1 MKKQFAIRTIAVALT
16 FCAAAS
22 AQGLR
27 WIDVHGDDVEG
38 RGWSEGLEKPFDRI
52 PKRFASSLPSVW
64 GNGVTPTGMFFE
76 FESDTTTVSVRTEFG
91 SNRFGENNF
100 NFCAFSGTDLYV
112 FDESRDDWR
121 WAGAAGHG
129 TRWQRVT
136 EYPLTKNLPPA
147 KRRFRLYLPLRNRLL
162 ALSLGVDDASQTKLV
177 PPRTE
182 KPVVY
187 YGTSIIHGAY
197 NIRPGLAL
205 TSRLERKL
213 KKPIVNLGF
222 SGGARL
228 EPQAAEMLA
237 EKDAAIYVCD
247 PYHNLN
253 ADTIRKNFEKF
264 FDVLCAKRPDTP
276 VLLVGAPPLLNGWLY
291 PAQVAADEEKT
302 RLFAEL
308 SKKVSARH
316 SNFHYL
322 PGGDLY
328 GSDEVSM
335 DGVHPNDEAFAS
347 MAAKLAPVIADLLRK

>member
-91 SNRFGENNF
+91 SNHFGENNF

-112 FDESRDDWR
+112 FDESRGDWR

-129 TRWQRVT
+129 TKWQRVT
-136 EYPLTKNLPPA
+136 EYSLTKKLPPA

-182 KPVVY
+182 KPIVY

-205 TSRLERKL
+205 TSRL
-213 KKPIVNLGF
+213 
-222 SGGARL
+222 
-228 EPQAAEMLA
+228 
-237 EKDAAIYVCD
+237 
-247 PYHNLN
+247 
-253 ADTIRKNFEKF
+253 
-264 FDVLCAKRPDTP
+264 
-276 VLLVGAPPLLNGWLY
+276 
-291 PAQVAADEEKT
+291 
-302 RLFAEL
+302 
-308 SKKVSARH
+308 
-316 SNFHYL
+316 
-322 PGGDLY
+322 
-328 GSDEVSM
+328 
-335 DGVHPNDEAFAS
+335 
-347 MAAKLAPVIADLLRK
+347 

>member
-1 MKKQFAIRTIAVALT
+1 
-16 FCAAAS
+16 
-22 AQGLR
+22 
-27 WIDVHGDDVEG
+27 
-38 RGWSEGLEKPFDRI
+38 
-52 PKRFASSLPSVW
+52 
-64 GNGVTPTGMFFE
+64 
-76 FESDTTTVSVRTEFG
+76 
-91 SNRFGENNF
+91 
-100 NFCAFSGTDLYV
+100 
-112 FDESRDDWR
+112 
-121 WAGAAGHG
+121 
-129 TRWQRVT
+129 
-136 EYPLTKNLPPA
+136 
-147 KRRFRLYLPLRNRLL
+147 
-162 ALSLGVDDASQTKLV
+162 
-177 PPRTE
+177 
-182 KPVVY
+182 
-187 YGTSIIHGAY
+187 
-197 NIRPGLAL
+197 
-205 TSRLERKL
+205 
-213 KKPIVNLGF
+213 
-222 SGGARL
+222 
-228 EPQAAEMLA
+228 MLA

-308 SKKVSARH
+308 SEKVSARH